1 MAALKTSRHI
11 FGIAASSIMP
21 SSVFL
26 LIVSNANGISVYPNV
41 HSLFLLSMKNYRT
54 SQYHP
59 FFSFRFFSLSIDSIH
74 VWKKKKRKG
83 KERREKERKEKV
95 RRGKE
100 REKENEREK
109 REEISS
115 LECKSRFF

>member
-26 LIVSNANGISVYPNV
+26 LIISNANGISVYPNV

-74 VWKKKKRKG
+74 VWKKKRKG

>member
-1 MAALKTSRHI
+1 M
-11 FGIAASSIMP
+11 
-21 SSVFL
+21 

-74 VWKKKKRKG
+74 VWKKKG
-83 KERREKERKEKV
+83 KERREKERKGKV

-100 REKENEREK
+100 RKKMREK
-109 REEISS
+109 RGKKYRHSNANLDS
-115 LECKSRFF
+115 FKSEGCSIKSGLVAGFR

>member
-26 LIVSNANGISVYPNV
+26 LIISNANGISVYPNV

-74 VWKKKKRKG
+74 VWKKKRKG
-83 KERREKERKEKV
+83 KKRKEKERKGKV

>member
-26 LIVSNANGISVYPNV
+26 LIISNANGISVYPNV

-74 VWKKKKRKG
+74 VWKKKGKERKEEKRKG
-83 KERREKERKEKV
+83 K
-95 RRGKE
+95 
-100 REKENEREK
+100 K
-109 REEISS
+109 R
-115 LECKSRFF
+115 

>member
-26 LIVSNANGISVYPNV
+26 LIISNANGISVYPNV

-74 VWKKKKRKG
+74 VWKKKKKERKGKKRKG
-83 KERREKERKEKV
+83 KERKGEARKGKRERK
-95 RRGKE
+95 
-100 REKENEREK
+100 
-109 REEISS
+109 
-115 LECKSRFF
+115 

>member
-26 LIVSNANGISVYPNV
+26 LIISNANGISVYPNV
-41 HSLFLLSMKNYRT
+41 HSLFLLSMKNYRI

-59 FFSFRFFSLSIDSIH
+59 FFLFRFFRFRSIRFMFG
-74 VWKKKKRKG
+74 KKKGKERREKKRKG
-83 KERREKERKEKV
+83 KER
-95 RRGKE
+95 
-100 REKENEREK
+100 
-109 REEISS
+109 
-115 LECKSRFF
+115 